1 MSWLL
6 VAGLTVRQPTWPGQG
21 CWQWAGGT
29 LERPLE
35 LLCDS
40 LDDGR
45 MERSDGIVRPKIGT
59 I

>member
-40 LDDGR
+40 LDGGWKDLIQEENNE
-45 MERSDGIVRPKIGT
+45 MFDV
-59 I
+59 